1 MTIERTST
9 GVSGLDEILSGGLIS
24 QQAYLIKGQ
33 PGSGKTTLGF
43 HFLSTGISIG
53 ETSLFISFS
62 ESEARLRRNA
72 KLVDIDLERVEFLD
86 LSLGSDYFTQ
96 KQTYDIFSPAEVE
109 KAPTTQKIIDKI
121 EKIKPQRVFLDAI
134 TQFRFLAA
142 SEFEFR
148 QQTQSLLRFMLDRN
162 ITLLFTSEGSER
174 NPDDDLQFMSD
185 GVIKLQIAA
194 DKRDLQI
201 AKFRGSDFV
210 AGSHELQLNSSGMAV
225 FPRLVPKAH
234 QHTIELEAISS
245 GIPEIDELLHGGIE
259 RGTATIIS
267 GPSGVGKSTF
277 GMQFMKEAA
286 GRGERS
292 VLYAFEEGINTI
304 LERCKTINIP
314 VAAMIEQ
321 GTLSVEKIEPLKYTP
336 NQFAYLVR
344 TEVEQ
349 NNATIV
355 MIDSTSGYK
364 LSMQGEDIIRQL
376 HSLCQ
381 YLKNMGV
388 TVILVNETHS
398 IAGTEFNVTEIGL
411 SYLAD
416 NLIFLR
422 YLELHGE
429 LRKAIGVLK
438 KRVSDFERTL
448 REFKITKYGIKV
460 GEPLSQLRGILSGV
474 PEFIKNK
481 ANKSDGRNKNN
492 D

>member
-1 MTIERTST
+1 MTIKRTST
-9 GVSGLDEILSGGLIS
+9 GITGLDEILSGGLIS
-24 QQAYLIKGQ
+24 NQAYLIKGQ

-43 HFLSTGISIG
+43 HFLAQGISQE

-72 KLVDIDLERVEFLD
+72 RLIGIDLEQVEFLD
-86 LSLGSDYFTQ
+86 LSTTADFFTADER
-96 KQTYDIFSPAEVE
+96 YDIFSPSEVE
-109 KAPTTQKIIDKI
+109 KAPITEKLIASI
-121 EKIKPQRVFLDAI
+121 EKIKPDRIFLDAI
-134 TQFRFLAA
+134 TQFRYLAKDT
-142 SEFEFR
+142 FEFR
-148 QQTQSLLRFMLDRN
+148 KQVQSFLRYIVDRD
-162 ITLLFTSEGSER
+162 ITLLFTSEGSDY

-185 GVIKLQIAA
+185 GVIELQKTVDQRNIN
-194 DKRDLQI
+194 I
-201 AKFRGSDFV
+201 TKFRGSNFV
-210 AGSHELQLNSSGMAV
+210 GGYHELELNNLGMVV
-225 FPRLVPKAH
+225 FPRLILEEEEH
-234 QHTIELEAISS
+234 NNIEITAISS

-259 RGTATIIS
+259 RGATTIIS

-292 VLYAFEEGINTI
+292 VLYAFEEGKNTL
-304 LERCKTINIP
+304 LERCQSVNVP
-314 VAAMIEQ
+314 VKAMIER
-321 GTLSVEKIEPLKYTP
+321 GTLSVVKIEPLKYTP

-344 TEVEQ
+344 KEIES
-349 NNATIV
+349 NNAKIV

-364 LSMQGEDIIRQL
+364 LSIQGEDLVRQL

-381 YLKNMGV
+381 YLKNRGV

-398 IAGTEFNVTEIGL
+398 IAGGEFNITEVGL

-422 YLELHGE
+422 YLELNGE

-438 KRVSDFERTL
+438 KRVSDFERTM

-460 GEPLSQLRGILSGV
+460 GEPLTHLRGILSGV
-474 PEFIKNK
+474 PELMNR
-481 ANKSDGRNKNN
+481 DR
-492 D
+492 